1 MEGPT
6 RARNLWLLVLLA
18 LGSSWLQASSAA
30 MTFTISNYCSYPIW
44 PGTLAGSGTPQLS
57 TTGFRLEPGQTVQL
71 AAPAGWSGRI
81 WARTG
86 CVFDADGQGVCQTGD
101 CGGRMQC
108 AGAGATPPA
117 TLFEVTLAKGG
128 GAADDQDFYD
138 VSLVDGYNL
147 PVVAIPRARQG
158 GACNT
163 TGCMADLNRSCPK
176 ELQVDCGGGA
186 IACRSACEAFGQ
198 DRYCCSGAYGTPDA
212 CHPTVYSS
220 IFKNACPRAY
230 SYAYDDRTSTFTCK
244 ADDYTIAFCLP
255 TSGYYAD
262 LANVAG
268 HMCHEIKKADAMFLG
283 AQMDGQ
289 SAGNGTGPPIYNN
302 GGFGF
307 LPPIYNYGGGGSHE
321 PGLKASSAN
330 TRYVNPWV
338 LLLFVFLF

>member
-1 MEGPT
+1 
-6 RARNLWLLVLLA
+6 
-18 LGSSWLQASSAA
+18 

-44 PGTLAGSGTPQLS
+44 PGTLAGSGTSQLS
-57 TTGFRLEPGQTVQL
+57 TTGFRLEPGQTVRL

-117 TLFEVTLAKGG
+117 TLFEVTLGKQGSS
-128 GAADDQDFYD
+128 DQDFYD

-147 PVVAIPRARQG
+147 PVVAIPRSRQG
-158 GACNT
+158 SCNT

-186 IACRSACEAFGQ
+186 IACRSACEAFGK
-198 DRYCCSGAYGTPDA
+198 DMYCCSGAYGTPDA

-220 IFKNACPRAY
+220 IFKTACPRAY

-244 ADDYTIAFCLP
+244 ADEYTIAFCLP
-255 TSGYYAD
+255 SSG
-262 LANVAG
+262 
-268 HMCHEIKKADAMFLG
+268 IKESDAVFLG
-283 AQMDGQ
+283 AQMNGQ
-289 SAGNGTGPPIYNN
+289 SGAGNGTGPPIYNN
-302 GGFGF
+302 GGYGF
-307 LPPIYNYGGGGSHE
+307 LPPIYNYGNAGSRD
-321 PGLKASSAN
+321 PGLLASSGN
-330 TRYVNPWV
+330 TRFIHPLR
-338 LLLFVFLF
+338 LLLLLLLPVFFF